1 MSQDNLPQHDDDM
14 LEAIKAAFGDDAINI
29 LDNNEIDDQV
39 VADDKAVDGQDLDEL
54 VQQIDSATVSTSET
68 DSTDTTRQSEEAIC
82 KTIVFE
88 LNDLVLGIPMVNVH
102 EIQRLPKI
110 TFLPNVPEWVLG
122 VANLRG
128 QIVSVVDLGQLLDLK
143 STERT
148 PSVSRRLVM
157 THSVIDEVD
166 TGLVVDRVWGI
177 RNLPER
183 KIKPPTSP
191 MNEGLNRFLSGVIE
205 FEGNLIAMLDIEKLL
220 LSEDFRQFDAA

>member
-166 TGLVVDRVWGI
+166 TGISCRQSLGYPKPAGTEKS
-177 RNLPER
+177 NLLHLR
-183 KIKPPTSP
+183 
-191 MNEGLNRFLSGVIE
+191 
-205 FEGNLIAMLDIEKLL
+205 
-220 LSEDFRQFDAA
+220 